1 MSTTTAYGVLQSWDL
16 PDYNGTGTLYRHLQS
31 GAQVFHL
38 ANDDPEN
45 MFAFAFATLPEDSTG
60 VAHILEHTVLCGSRE
75 FPLKD
80 PFLQLL
86 KGSVNT
92 FLNAMTYPDRTVYPA
107 ASPVRQDLFNMM
119 KVYGDAVFR
128 PLLKPGLFRQE
139 GHRLQFNARDELEIT
154 GIVYN
159 EMKGN
164 YSSPDSIAAEK
175 CYQSLFP
182 DTLYRHDSGGDP
194 AVIPELTFQE
204 FQDFHRRYYHPS
216 NARIILYGDI
226 PAGDYLEFLDRE
238 FLGDFQ
244 ESSTFLVQDEQP
256 RWEAPRVF
264 EATCPVEPRED
275 LSRRS
280 SVTLNW
286 LLFPVTETR
295 RLLAASILTEVLLGN
310 SGSPLTKALIDSG
323 LGQDLSPVFG
333 LETDLREAVFSAGLR
348 GTEPDQAQAIED
360 CILSTLKD
368 LARKGFDPELVE
380 GALRRVEFYHREL
393 KSGPNGMRVMNR
405 ILRSW
410 MYGAS
415 PAAGLRFSEDMEAFR
430 EDLHR
435 EPRLLE
441 RMIQELLLD
450 NPHRSTVIVRP
461 DPDQARREEEELRAF
476 LAQRRESLSEAEEE
490 QIRREAAE
498 LERLQTEPDDPD
510 VVARVP
516 FLAPRDIPR
525 EVRRIPFRKEPLG
538 PESALYCHDEM
549 TRGILYLDL
558 TFDFGRLSPREES
571 LLNLLG
577 GAFTESGLPGLS
589 FDQFNRQVN
598 LKTGGISAYVSN
610 QTHLG
615 DLSRV
620 RRLFVVRLK
629 VLDRA
634 WQEGA
639 ELLRRLLGEV
649 DFSDSARLV
658 QILEEMLQEM
668 LGGVVPAGNYF
679 AGLRSLRGLSGLMA
693 VEEEINGVSQL
704 LHLRRMAEEDP
715 RALGQELLGLALG
728 LMDPSRVNVN
738 ITGSRAMTD
747 EMARWVPSLLE
758 TLARRRAAFSPTGVL
773 PGGAAG
779 PGGEGVSGGVPG
791 VVLPPGEAPARE
803 YLLASAGVSYVA
815 AALRGVSFGE
825 PLATAQDV
833 VAHLLRTGLL
843 WEKIRMQGGA
853 YGASAQSRTSEG
865 VFSFVSYRDPH
876 SARTIRAYQESLQEL
891 ARQEVDPGVLDL
903 AKVSLLGRE
912 LRPLTPR
919 EAGYMSF
926 RRSLLGV
933 DDELRQRIRDQVR
946 AVTPGEVRQVAE
958 LLREN
963 FSGASLA
970 VLGGGAALEELRR
983 DETLPGGA
991 GEFRV
996 TELGV

>member
-1 MSTTTAYGVLQSWDL
+1 MSSNTTYGVLQSWEL
-16 PDYNGTGTLYRHLQS
+16 PDFRGTGTLYRHLKS

-45 MFAFAFATLPEDSTG
+45 MFAFSFATLPEDSTG

-92 FLNAMTYPDRTVYPA
+92 FLNAMTYPDKTVYPA

-119 KVYGDAVFR
+119 KVYGDAVFH
-128 PLLKPGLFRQE
+128 PLLKPEFFRQE
-139 GHRLQFNARDELEIT
+139 GHRLQFTPQGDLEIT

-194 AVIPELTFQE
+194 AVIPELTFEE
-204 FQDFHRRYYHPS
+204 FEEFHRRYYHPS

-226 PAGDYLEFLDRE
+226 PAEEYLEFLDRE
-238 FLGDFQ
+238 FLGAFQ
-244 ESSTFLVQDEQP
+244 ESTTFLVQDEQP

-264 EATCPVEPRED
+264 ETTYPVEPQED

-295 RLLAASILTEVLLGN
+295 RLLAASILTEILLGN
-310 SGSPLTKALIDSG
+310 SGAPLTKALIDSG
-323 LGQDLSPVFG
+323 LGQDVSPVFG
-333 LETDLREAVFSAGLR
+333 LETDLREAVFSVGLR
-348 GTEPDQAQAIED
+348 GTDTDQAQAIEELT
-360 CILSTLKD
+360 LSTLRD
-368 LARKGFDPELVE
+368 LARKGFEPELVE
-380 GALRRVEFYHREL
+380 GALRRVEFHHREQ
-393 KSGPNGMRVMNR
+393 KSGPSGMRVMNR
-405 ILRSW
+405 VLRSW
-410 MYGAS
+410 MYGGS
-415 PAAGLRFSEDMEAFR
+415 PAAGLRFSEDLEALR
-430 EDLHR
+430 DRLSR
-435 EPRLLE
+435 DPRFFE
-441 RMIQELLLD
+441 AMIEELLLD
-450 NPHRSTVIVRP
+450 NTHRSTVIVRP
-461 DPDQARREEEELRAF
+461 DPDQTRREEEALREELA
-476 LAQRRESLSEAEEE
+476 RRRDSLIEAEEE
-490 QIRREAAE
+490 QIRRETAD
-498 LERLQTEPDDPD
+498 LERLQTEPDDPRA
-510 VVARVP
+510 VETVP
-516 FLAPRDIPR
+516 FLSLEDVPR
-525 EVRRIPFRKEPLG
+525 EIRRTPFLLEPLG
-538 PESALYCHDEM
+538 SGASLYRHNEA

-558 TFDFGRLSPREES
+558 AFDFGRLSPREEA

-577 GAFTESGLPGLS
+577 GAFTETGLPGLS

-598 LKTGGISAYVSN
+598 LKTGGISVYVSN
-610 QTHLG
+610 QTHLK

-620 RRLFVVRLK
+620 RRLFMVRLK

-639 ELLRRLLGEV
+639 ELLKRLLGEI

-679 AGLRSLRGLSGLMA
+679 AGLRALRGLNGLLA
-693 VEEEINGVSQL
+693 AEEEINGISQL
-704 LHLRRMAEEDP
+704 LHLRRMVQEDP
-715 RALGQELLGLALG
+715 DALGRELLALALR
-728 LMDPSRVNVN
+728 LMDPARVNVN
-738 ITGSRAMTD
+738 ITGSKPLAD
-747 EMARWVPSLLE
+747 ELSRWLPSLLE
-758 TLARRRAAFSPTGVL
+758 TLRSRREAFSRE
-773 PGGAAG
+773 GGLEEEVFL
-779 PGGEGVSGGVPG
+779 GEGDVPG
-791 VVLPPGEAPARE
+791 VILPPGTAPGRE

-825 PLATAQDV
+825 PLAAAQDV

-853 YGASAQSRTSEG
+853 YGAFAQSRTAEG
-865 VFSFVSYRDPH
+865 VFSFASYRDPH
-876 SARTIRAYQESLQEL
+876 CARTIRAYQESLREL
-891 ARQEVDPGVLDL
+891 AREEVSPGVLDL
-903 AKVSLLGRE
+903 AKVSMLGRE

-919 EAGYMSF
+919 EAGFMNF
-926 RRSLLGV
+926 RRRLLGV
-933 DDELRQRIRDQVR
+933 DDELRQMTRDQVR
-946 AVTPGEVRQVAE
+946 AVSPGEIRQVAE
-958 LLREN
+958 LLGEN
-963 FSGASLA
+963 FSEASLA
-970 VLGGGAALEELRR
+970 VLGGKAALKELRR
-983 DETLPGGA
+983 DETLPGRT
-991 GEFRV
+991 GEFV
-996 TELGV
+996 LTELGL